1 MKMPSFDISI
11 IFSNH
16 ILFLFVLVTVIVFF
30 QIIGKKYSYPLEEV
44 LKCDSN
50 YMCTVVRK
58 YDFGIKVTKKFKV
71 DKNTTAKLYN
81 KDVCTSH
88 RRRLSNCKR
97 SIDLKFDIN
106 GKTVKPFKSYLVLLG
121 KRESYYDMVDDY
133 QYVIENFNLYLSKP
147 WQKNFF
153 LKSSCYGSEA
163 GTLLEAIVTI
173 LFVFGLF
180 VGILKF
186 SK

>member
-1 MKMPSFDISI
+1 M
-11 IFSNH
+11 
-16 ILFLFVLVTVIVFF
+16 FVLVAVIAFF
-30 QIIGKKYSYPLEEV
+30 QFIGNKYSYPLEEV
-44 LKCDSN
+44 LKCDAN
-50 YMCTVVRK
+50 YMCTAVRK

-71 DKNTTAKLYN
+71 NKNATAELYE
-81 KDVCTSH
+81 KTICTSH
-88 RRRLSNCKR
+88 RRRLSNCKH

-121 KRESYYDMVDDY
+121 KSDSYYHSVKEY
-133 QYVIENFNLYLSKP
+133 QYIVQNFNLYLSKP

-153 LKSSCYGSEA
+153 LKSSCNGSES
-163 GTLLEAIVTI
+163 GTLLETVIAI